1 MALCMAAPVLPNGGV
16 GTGLIQLGLPA
27 NFLHSVVP
35 SSHAGVDKVYIW
47 Y

>member
-16 GTGLIQLGLPA
+16 GTGLTQLGLPA
-27 NFLHSVVP
+27 NFLHSMVP
-35 SSHAGVDKVYIW
+35 FTHAGVEEAYIW